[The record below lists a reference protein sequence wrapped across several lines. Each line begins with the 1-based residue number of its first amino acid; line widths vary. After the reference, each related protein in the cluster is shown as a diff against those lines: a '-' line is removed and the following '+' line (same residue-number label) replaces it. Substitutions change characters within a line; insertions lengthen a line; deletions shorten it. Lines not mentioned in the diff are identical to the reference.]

1 MPMFGFDSLANGTNT
16 STMNESIGVVGTGLV
31 GTAIAELLLDAG
43 FDVVVWNRT
52 RSKTEPLAA
61 QGARAAERLDALG
74 LECRR
79 VFISVMTTRTV
90 TELVEGRDGLL
101 SADGATE
108 YILDTTTGDPDE
120 TVALADRLEER
131 GIHFLDA
138 TISGSSQQ
146 IRHRAGLYMV
156 GGSRDSFAACEDL
169 LQSVTEKYVHVGPSG
184 SGSKAKLAS
193 NVILGLNRL
202 ALAEGLVFAERLGL
216 ETKAFLEL
224 LKISP
229 AYSVAMDT
237 KGAKMICGDFE
248 PQSRIRQHLKDV
260 QIILKYAGA
269 VGQEMP
275 LSRQHLEIME
285 SAVAAGDGELDNAA
299 VIREL
304 RRRGESQPPT
314 TDRRRDDRNSGH

>member
-1 MPMFGFDSLANGTNT
+1 MDIPIMSETV
-16 STMNESIGVVGTGLV
+16 GVVGTGLV

-52 RSKTEPLAA
+52 RSKTEPLTA
-61 QGARAAERLDALG
+61 QGARLAQRLDALG
-74 LECRR
+74 AECQR
-79 VFISVMTTRTV
+79 VFISVMTTRAV
-90 TELVEGRDGLL
+90 AELVEGRDGLL
-101 SADGATE
+101 SADGTTE
-108 YILDTTTGDPDE
+108 YILDTTTGDPHE
-120 TVALADRLEER
+120 TVTLAERLAER
-131 GIHFLDA
+131 GVHFLDA

-146 IRHRAGLYMV
+146 IRNRAGLYMV
-156 GGSRDSFAACEDL
+156 GGCRDAFAGCEDL
-169 LQSVTEKYVHVGPSG
+169 LRIVTEKYVHVGPSG

-202 ALAEGLVFAERLGL
+202 ALAEGLVFAEKLGL

-237 KGAKMICGDFE
+237 KGEKMIGSDFE

-260 QIILKYAGA
+260 QIILKYAA
-269 VGQEMP
+269 AIGQEMP

-285 SAVAAGDGELDNAA
+285 SAVAAGDGDLDNAA

-304 RRRGESQPPT
+304 RRRGEEPPVQ
-314 TDRRRDDRNSGH
+314 S